1 MAHFRK
7 QSHRSTIGGAA
18 VIDLGAERDQRRRPQ
33 TAATDVAVIIHLE
46 ETALI
51 LAAAVT
57 ALMTGAPD
65 GEPGFKDPL
74 RHAYAA
80 LRGVLENLG
89 QRQGCPHASF
99 PELLDDRL
107 CCVEASDGNPG
118 AFTRVVDY
126 YCEGDPSVALC
137 LLDRLRR
144 LDPELG
150 IPSGKVPGNWTRKQ
164 RATAVS
170 WLRFMEHA
178 HEVAVVTEWID
189 LEAV

>member
-7 QSHRSTIGGAA
+7 HSHKPNGGGAA
-18 VIDLGAERDQRRRPQ
+18 VIDLGAEREQRRRPQ

-51 LAAAVT
+51 LAAGVASLVT
-57 ALMTGAPD
+57 APPAD
-65 GEPGFKDPL
+65 GDSGPTVLL

-80 LRGVLENLG
+80 LRGVLKDLG
-89 QRQGCPHASF
+89 QRQGCPHAPF

-107 CCVEASDGNPG
+107 CCVEASDGKTS
-118 AFTRVVDY
+118 AFNRVVDD
-126 YCEGDPSVALC
+126 YCEGDPSVALW

-144 LDPELG
+144 LDPQLG
-150 IPSGKVPGNWTRKQ
+150 IPTGKAPGSWTRKQ

-170 WLRFMEHA
+170 
-178 HEVAVVTEWID
+178 
-189 LEAV
+189 